1 MVKFISENAPIT
13 NNNEKLNSDNGVLE
27 VSQIAG
33 IDLFGREPEMTSRGP
48 AKMQAII
55 LVGFMGAGKSTV
67 GRALAGHLGWTFEDL
82 DDRIERREK
91 QTVAEIFR
99 NAGEAEFRRAE
110 HEALKELLKGLGSG
124 SEKVIAFG
132 GGAFVQQ
139 SNVSLL
145 DAANLAT
152 VFLDA
157 GVEELLARCLRQ
169 TETQGVERPLLGTPE
184 NFRQL
189 YGKRRPHYLRA
200 RFRQGTEGKE
210 VQEIVTNVIQALGL
224 LIDSN
229 EGESAEKQEKKK

>member
-1 MVKFISENAPIT
+1 MT
-13 NNNEKLNSDNGVLE
+13 NC
-27 VSQIAG
+27 
-33 IDLFGREPEMTSRGP
+33 RP

-67 GRALAGHLGWTFEDL
+67 GRALAERLGWTFEDL
-82 DDRIERREK
+82 DDRIELREK

-110 HEALKELLKGLGSG
+110 HEALKELLAGLRSGSG
-124 SEKVIAFG
+124 MVIAFG

-139 SNVSLL
+139 SNISLL

-157 GVEELLARCLRQ
+157 GVEELLARCRRQ
-169 TETQGVERPLLGTPE
+169 SETQGVERPLLGSPE
-184 NFRQL
+184 HFRQL
-189 YGKRRPHYLRA
+189 YEKRRPHYLRA
-200 RFRQGTEGKE
+200 GFRQGTEGKE

-224 LIDSN
+224 LVDSAEN
-229 EGESAEKQEKKK
+229 ESAEKQEKKK